1 TNLLEALRSQAGED
15 PATSGLLALAPEKMG
30 AFFGIGFGHQ
40 VLETLCEAMEHE
52 NLLAGAD
59 FWQDVQS
66 AVAALADSDPEAWRR
81 ALQFPL
87 DEAVLPTY
95 RAAVTSWPSPD
106 GKQVDTF
113 TRMPYAAE
121 NAQTYFHWAHYLH
134 KTISQDHSAT
144 LALLHGAA
152 PTAPWYDDLL

>member
-1 TNLLEALRSQAGED
+1 YVEREDALLPIESQLWNLLRGL
-15 PATSGLLALAPEKMG
+15 ATYK
-30 AFFGIGFGHQ
+30 
-40 VLETLCEAMEHE
+40 
-52 NLLAGAD
+52 NLLGRGIRVFARKR
-59 FWQDVQS
+59 F
-66 AVAALADSDPEAWRR
+66 AAHPQLPLLLNTVGLQR
-81 ALQFPL
+81 ALLLPL
-87 DEAVLPTY
+87 DEAVLPTHP
-95 RAAVTSWPSPD
+95 AGVTSWPSPD

-152 PTAPWYDDLL
+152 PAAPWYDDLLALQRLGKVFGQWTTLSHYF